1 MTTISKKTTKST
13 VPRSKKH
20 TSPILDKQVTNL
32 LSDIGSIKAAE
43 VFWRQSDR
51 WIKDLE
57 NAQVE
62 GYIKK
67 IIFDVKSMLNSKL
80 LTIETAERYLMY
92 SILLQNYVLHYK
104 EK

>member
-1 MTTISKKTTKST
+1 MSK
-13 VPRSKKH
+13 
-20 TSPILDKQVTNL
+20 TNL
-32 LSDIGSIKAAE
+32 LIGSLSNDLYKVACLTQRGSIKAAE

-80 LTIETAERYLMY
+80 LTIETA
-92 SILLQNYVLHYK
+92 
-104 EK
+104 

>member
-1 MTTISKKTTKST
+1 MSK
-13 VPRSKKH
+13 
-20 TSPILDKQVTNL
+20 TNL
-32 LSDIGSIKAAE
+32 LIGSLSNDLYKVACLTQRGSIKAAE